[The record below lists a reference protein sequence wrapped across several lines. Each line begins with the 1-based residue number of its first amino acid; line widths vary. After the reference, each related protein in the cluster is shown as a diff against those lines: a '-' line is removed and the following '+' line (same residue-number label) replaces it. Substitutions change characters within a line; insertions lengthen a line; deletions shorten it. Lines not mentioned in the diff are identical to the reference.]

1 MFIPVLLVFTV
12 KGMGFDSCI
21 AFGVNEIIAE
31 FEKKVC
37 FCRTQQGMDV
47 SEYKYLS
54 VLDYRLV
61 KMCLKGDENN
71 TNVGVL

>member
-21 AFGVNEIIAE
+21 AFCANKKIAE
-31 FEKKVC
+31 FEKKGC
-37 FCRTQQGMDV
+37 FCRTQWGMDV
-47 SEYKYLS
+47 SEYKYLFL
-54 VLDYRLV
+54 LDYRLV
-61 KMCLKGDENN
+61 KMCLKGDENK